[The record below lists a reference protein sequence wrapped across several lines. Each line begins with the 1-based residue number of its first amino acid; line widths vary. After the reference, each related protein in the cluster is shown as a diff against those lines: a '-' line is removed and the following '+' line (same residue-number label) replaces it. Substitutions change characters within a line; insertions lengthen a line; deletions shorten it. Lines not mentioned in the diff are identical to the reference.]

1 MKKFFSILAMG
12 VLALSALVACNK
24 EDVNKT
30 VAVTGIKLSQTTLNL
45 VAGGETATLKVSYLP
60 QNATEKPAVTWTS
73 SNPEVAAVAAGVVN
87 PLAQGTAEI
96 TAKAGKFEAKC
107 VVTVAAA
114 PIPATGIEISATAL
128 TLTVGGEPVTLT
140 ATLVP
145 AETTEQPAFTWTSS
159 DSEVASVADGVVT
172 PVAEGTATI
181 TVAQGELKATCE
193 VKVEAAGAEVPTND
207 AAPDMAS
214 NYIPATFPGEAIY
227 DAVTYE
233 GWVNAREVSSGLK
246 TFMGVENMFLVR
258 WEGSKLMIVGG
269 KNLQDNLT
277 LQGEYKYTWND
288 TYPLNSWHHIAATY
302 VKGGETKLYVDGD
315 EVASGAA
322 PDHAVYLNG
331 TGGDDNCP
339 LGSRSFFIGA
349 AYDTRYFNG
358 FMSHL
363 RVWNKALTNEEI
375 IASANNKTLAKA
387 DGLIANWPMNEG
399 EGNEI
404 KDYSGNNITA
414 TAHGDLTWT
423 TGVVLPDIVKA
434 TAVSFAEPT
443 LTLTRGEEKALT
455 VNLTPANA
463 LLPNFT
469 WETSDD
475 KVARAANGIVTA
487 LGVGT
492 ATITAK
498 ATVLGQE
505 LSASCE
511 VTVEP
516 LTGAVAPSM
525 KENYFEVPS
534 GLGTF
539 DAVTVEWKMRANS
552 FDAPQVS
559 SVFGVEGKW
568 LLRIGDQGIGLNELQ
583 LATNH
588 GNWTTGVTFEADT
601 WYHVA
606 VTYNTADKKAE
617 VYVNS
622 QLVATNEEFATQ
634 AAALAAGGSSWNPTR
649 VLLGASYLDG
659 NSWSGYRN
667 NRWFDGE
674 ICEVRVWDT
683 VRSAAEIKANMNNF
697 EGTSDNLKAYWKMDL
712 TDANN
717 GDGNTI
723 KDYSAS
729 GKDMT
734 AKSTPLIWKQ
744 GRPDVKPQGPIVFD
758 ASNAATYTHV
768 TFGGDDL
775 LGLSQYTFEVR
786 MYAKTWQKSKN
797 GWSRRPFQ
805 ICNASEKNGAM
816 FRFGDGSSKAGVV
829 QFCGIGGGSYV
840 TSHPFEAGKW
850 ITFTMVGDGTNLKL
864 YDNGE
869 EIFSKASS
877 ATLDANTFELGM
889 SWDDGS
895 KYPEGQAFQGYFS
908 YIRLWNVARTQEQI
922 KAGLE
927 SVPNDSEGLVAN
939 WILNTKGSGKFIDAT
954 GKGHDMDFSKT
965 WREGRG
971 DADGNNVDVSELI
984 KGQWVEFS
992 ED

>member
-1 MKKFFSILAMG
+1 MKKFISILAKA
-12 VLALSALVACNK
+12 VLALSALVASNK

-96 TAKAGKFEAKC
+96 IAKAGKFEAKC

-214 NYIPATFPGEAIY
+214 NYIPAKFPGDAIY

-269 KNLQDNLT
+269 KNLQENLT

-288 TYPLNSWHHIAATY
+288 AYPLNSWHHIAATY

-758 ASNAATYTHV
+758 ASNAATYTHS
-768 TFGGDDL
+768 TFAADDADY
-775 LGLSQYTFEVR
+775 LGLNTFTTEIR
-786 MYAKTWQKSKN
+786 FYSTKWNTRN
-797 GWSRRPFQ
+797 PCNRPMQFS
-805 ICNASEKNGAM
+805 NASEKNGIC
-816 FRFGDGSSKAGVV
+816 FRVGDNSIAGSLQILGV
-829 QFCGIGGGSYV
+829 GGAKYINSPVLPEKQWV
-840 TSHPFEAGKW
+840 TLSC
-850 ITFTMVGDGTNLKL
+850 VGDGTNIKV
-864 YDNGE
+864 YYNGVL
-869 EIFSKASS
+869 AGTV
-877 ATLDANTFELGM
+877 AQTGNLDANTLELGM

-895 KYPEGQAFQGYFS
+895 RWPEKQKFNGYFS
-908 YIRLWNVARTQEQI
+908 YIRLWNVARTEEQI
-922 KAGLE
+922 LAGLE
-927 SVPNDSEGLVAN
+927 SVANDSEGLLGN
-939 WILNTKGSGKFIDAT
+939 WVLNTKGSDKFVDAS
-954 GKGHDMDFSKT
+954 GHHDILFSKT